1 MRSIVGLETTTIGTT
16 SAKSVA
22 KTTDA
27 RIAVF
32 SLKARTLLLLLDALL
47 EAITIGKIYVR

>member
-27 RIAVF
+27 RNAVF
-32 SLKARTLLLLLDALL
+32 SSKARAPHLLLDALL
-47 EAITIGKIYVR
+47 EATTIGKIYVL

>member
-27 RIAVF
+27 RNAVF

-47 EAITIGKIYVR
+47 EATTIGKIYVR

>member
-1 MRSIVGLETTTIGTT
+1 MRSIVGLETTMSGTT

-27 RIAVF
+27 RNAVF
-32 SLKARTLLLLLDALL
+32 LLKARTLLLLLDALL
-47 EAITIGKIYVR
+47 EATTIGKIYVR

>member
-1 MRSIVGLETTTIGTT
+1 MRSIVGLKTTTIGTT

-27 RIAVF
+27 RNVVF
-32 SLKARTLLLLLDALL
+32 SLKARTPHLLLDALL
-47 EAITIGKIYVR
+47 EATTIGKIYVR

>member
-22 KTTDA
+22 RTTDA
-27 RIAVF
+27 RNVVF
-32 SLKARTLLLLLDALL
+32 WLKARIHHLLLDALL
-47 EAITIGKIYVR
+47 EATTIGKIYVR

>member
-1 MRSIVGLETTTIGTT
+1 MRSIVGQETTTIGTT

-27 RIAVF
+27 RNAVF
-32 SLKARTLLLLLDALL
+32 SSRAIVLHLLLVALL
-47 EAITIGKIYVR
+47 EATTIGKIYVR

>member
-1 MRSIVGLETTTIGTT
+1 MRSIAGLATTTIGTT

-27 RIAVF
+27 RNAVF
-32 SLKARTLLLLLDALL
+32 SLKARIPHPLMDALP
-47 EAITIGKIYVR
+47 ESTTIGKTCAR

>member
-22 KTTDA
+22 KTTNA
-27 RIAVF
+27 RNAVF
-32 SLKARTLLLLLDALL
+32 SSKARAPHLLLDALL
-47 EAITIGKIYVR
+47 EATTIGKIYVL